1 MFVRESLWQ
10 IKKMERMIINLIRN
24 FLIKHQ
30 KGISLE
36 ELETFL
42 SKKKISDSALE
53 IIYKSKIF
61 KLYNGMIFL
70 KSALVKYKEDFLKEF
85 DDYLQGK
92 AIKKNLRN
100 NIVNYLIISIPEIL
114 FMNWLDISLERKLLI
129 FELLFNMLMKPT
141 KIKDRLKIY
150 FNNLIEFYSIVVIY
164 SMLLLKN
171 SQENFNLLIDNI
183 KSIEVYENNLKIYF
197 LNILNEPE
205 NVKSNLLNL
214 EKEFNLLK
222 YDIQEIF
229 KNIFMPCYQF
239 SPKLLNRI
247 LNKEFK
253 DFEYINLLS
262 RFEYESYYEWISV
275 LSEESEQPNH
285 NLFKDLGL

>member
-1 MFVRESLWQ
+1 MD
-10 IKKMERMIINLIRN
+10 RMLINLIRN

-30 KGISLE
+30 KGITLD

-42 SKKKISDSALE
+42 TKKKIKDSALE

-100 NIVNYLIISIPEIL
+100 NILNYLVISIPEVF

-129 FELLFNMLMKPT
+129 FELLFNMIMKPE
-141 KIKDRLKIY
+141 KIKDKLKIY

-164 SMLLLKN
+164 SILLLKN
-171 SQENFNLLIDNI
+171 SQENFNLLIENI
-183 KSIEVYENNLKIYF
+183 KSIEYHENNLKIYF
-197 LNILNEPE
+197 FNILSEPE

-214 EKEFNLLK
+214 EKKFILLK
-222 YDIQEIF
+222 NDLQDIF

-253 DFEYINLLS
+253 DFEYITLLS

>member
-1 MFVRESLWQ
+1 MD
-10 IKKMERMIINLIRN
+10 RMLINLIRN

-30 KGISLE
+30 KGITLD
-36 ELETFL
+36 ELEIFL
-42 SKKKISDSALE
+42 TKKKIKDSALE

-100 NIVNYLIISIPEIL
+100 NILNYLVISIPEI
-114 FMNWLDISLERKLLI
+114 FFINWLNISLDRKLLI
-129 FELLFNMLMKPT
+129 FELLFNMIMKPA

-150 FNNLIEFYSIVVIY
+150 FNNLIEFYSLVVIY
-164 SMLLLKN
+164 SILLLKN
-171 SQENFNLLIDNI
+171 TQENFNLLIENI
-183 KSIEVYENNLKIYF
+183 KSIEQQEENLKILF
-197 LNILNEPE
+197 FNTLNEPE
-205 NVKSNLLNL
+205 KVKSNLVNL
-214 EKEFNLLK
+214 EKKFKLLK
-222 YDIQEIF
+222 GDLQNIF

-253 DFEYINLLS
+253 DFEYINLLT
-262 RFEYESYYEWISV
+262 RFKYESYYEWISV

-285 NLFKDLGL
+285 NLFKDLGF

>member
-1 MFVRESLWQ
+1 
-10 IKKMERMIINLIRN
+10 
-24 FLIKHQ
+24 
-30 KGISLE
+30 
-36 ELETFL
+36 
-42 SKKKISDSALE
+42 
-53 IIYKSKIF
+53 
-61 KLYNGMIFL
+61 MIFL

-85 DDYLQGK
+85 DDFLQGK

-100 NIVNYLIISIPEIL
+100 NIINYLVISIPEIL
-114 FMNWLDISLERKLLI
+114 FINWLDISLERKLLI
-129 FELLFNMLMKPT
+129 FELLLNMIMKPT
-141 KIKDRLKIY
+141 KIKDRLKIF

-164 SMLLLKN
+164 SILLLKN

-197 LNILNEPE
+197 FNILNEPE
-205 NVKSNLLNL
+205 NVKLNL
-214 EKEFNLLK
+214 ANIEKKFKLLK
-222 YDIQEIF
+222 SDLQNIF

-253 DFEYINLLS
+253 DFEFITLLS